1 MYRKTLTLAGAWLV
15 LGLPGYAADA
25 DALAITANI
34 QARHLPFGTILDP
47 MFASSGSDQIVGYT
61 RCGDSAIWTGHY
73 LAAEAFRYSVTKAP
87 DALTNVKNAIAG
99 IKSLADVTGTNL
111 LARCLVPTS
120 SPFASGIASEE
131 APNGIHQ
138 NTSAGYIWVGNT
150 SRDQY
155 QGVIFGLGIA
165 YDLVNDAGVQSS
177 ISQLVTRLIDFL
189 TGHGWNIVMPDGSV
203 STTFLIR
210 PDEILGL
217 LQVGA
222 HVNSSHFSTTY
233 DVERILLAASM
244 VVPVSVDVASDDSY
258 FKFNLDAINFYNLIR
273 LDSSVDDAI
282 YRSAYAIFRNHV
294 APHQN
299 AFFNIVDRG
308 LNGPNAARDSLT
320 LTLLQEWLQ
329 RPRRDPFVDLSSV
342 VPVCGSQACNPVPVP
357 LRPPTDFLW
366 QRTPFLLSAGGSN
379 TIEGAGIDYILPY
392 WMARYYQTVAAFVV
406 QSAAAGSQAVA
417 PDSIAS
423 IYGVSLSSQTAQAGQ
438 QPPPLSLGGV
448 TLTVQDAAG
457 TVRTAPLMYVSSG
470 LINFV
475 VPDGTVPGAATF
487 TVTTGTTAITAA
499 GSVQTVAPTLFSAAG
514 TGTGVAAATALR
526 VQAANPQLQSPV
538 QVFQCKR
545 FTPALRRC
553 HRFGLEDTPVY
564 LTLYGTG
571 IRNRSSLSNVTVT
584 IHGVSV
590 PVLYAGPQPTYAGL
604 DQVNVSLPLTLR
616 GSGESNV
623 VLTVDGQTANTVTVS
638 IQ

>member
-61 RCGDSAIWTGHY
+61 RCGVSAIWTGHY
-73 LAAEAFRYSVTKAP
+73 LAAEAFRYSVTQAP

-177 ISQLVTRLIDFL
+177 INQLVTRLIDFL

-244 VVPVSVDVASDDSY
+244 VVPVSVDVRVTIRTSSSTWMRST
-258 FKFNLDAINFYNLIR
+258 FNNLIR
-273 LDSSVDDAI
+273 LDGSVDDAI

-342 VPVCGSQACNPVPVP
+342 VPS
-357 LRPPTDFLW
+357 LRE
-366 QRTPFLLSAGGSN
+366 SG
-379 TIEGAGIDYILPY
+379 
-392 WMARYYQTVAAFVV
+392 M
-406 QSAAAGSQAVA
+406 
-417 PDSIAS
+417 
-423 IYGVSLSSQTAQAGQ
+423 
-438 QPPPLSLGGV
+438 QPGPRS
-448 TLTVQDAAG
+448 
-457 TVRTAPLMYVSSG
+457 
-470 LINFV
+470 
-475 VPDGTVPGAATF
+475 
-487 TVTTGTTAITAA
+487 
-499 GSVQTVAPTLFSAAG
+499 
-514 TGTGVAAATALR
+514 VAAADGFSMAENSFSAFGGREQHHRGRGDRLHPSLLDGALLSDGGGVR
-526 VQAANPQLQSPV
+526 GAI
-538 QVFQCKR
+538 
-545 FTPALRRC
+545 RRG
-553 HRFGLEDTPVY
+553 REPGR
-564 LTLYGTG
+564 G
-571 IRNRSSLSNVTVT
+571 
-584 IHGVSV
+584 
-590 PVLYAGPQPTYAGL
+590 AGFDCFHLWSEP
-604 DQVNVSLPLTLR
+604 
-616 GSGESNV
+616 
-623 VLTVDGQTANTVTVS
+623 
-638 IQ
+638 